1 MATSYVKYSQQIRG
15 GPNYGEKYGRFKSI
29 HIVLFDR
36 SSMSPDSG
44 SDEIESPILARFKS
58 TVEEAVKGSG
68 DKEIKVRF
76 AVIRAPQQVR
86 VNQRTQ
92 CNMRFLGKLMLGWG
106 GYGEKYMFSAW
117 MEQIKEGYY
126 EVAREYN
133 VYDDEKLRES
143 VMLFGDGESAMAAIG
158 VARLINKVGVL
169 NCWAFEEKG
178 TFNWTFKYA
187 MDHSCDEDRLYAFKT
202 LRASIAKVDLLGLWC
217 NESRAWQIS
226 KAVGNDKAL
235 REKLVLHN
243 RDKCELCKTTGD
255 NCAVGSMVMALHI
268 ECPYIPYIAQ

>member
-1 MATSYVKYSQQIRG
+1 MATSFAKYSQQIRG
-15 GPNYGEKYGRFKSI
+15 GLNYGAAYGRSKSI

-86 VNQRTQ
+86 VNQR
-92 CNMRFLGKLMLGWG
+92 NMRFLGKLMLGWG
-106 GYGEKYMFSAW
+106 HYGEKYMFSAW

-133 VYDDEKLRES
+133 VDDDEKVRES
-143 VMLFGDGESAMAAIG
+143 VLLFGDGEGAMAAIG

-169 NCWAFEEKG
+169 EPWAFEEKG
-178 TFNWTFKYA
+178 TFNRAFKYA

-217 NESRAWQIS
+217 NESRACQIS

-255 NCAVGSMVMALHI
+255 TCAVDSMVMALHI

>member
-1 MATSYVKYSQQIRG
+1 MATSYVQYSRQICG
-15 GPNYGEKYGRFKSI
+15 DLDNAAEYGRFKSI

-44 SDEIESPILARFKS
+44 SDEIESPVLARFKS

-133 VYDDEKLRES
+133 VYDDEKLRDS
-143 VMLFGDGESAMAAIG
+143 VLLFGDGEGAMAAIG

-169 NCWAFEEKG
+169 EPWAFEEKG
-178 TFNWTFKYA
+178 TFNRAFKYA
-187 MDHSCDEDRLYAFKT
+187 MDHSCDEDRLYCFKT
-202 LRASIAKVDLLGLWC
+202 LRATIAKVDLLGLWC
-217 NESRAWQIS
+217 NDSRVCQIS
-226 KAVGNDKAL
+226 RAVGNDKAL

-243 RDKCELCKTTGD
+243 RDKCDCKTTGD
-255 NCAVGSMVMALHI
+255 NCAVDSMVMALHI